1 MKVSIENQLTYYL
14 SNDKWLHATSENL
27 VIWGPLTDPSH
38 VR

>member
-27 VIWGPLTDPSH
+27 VKKGSLTNPSH
-38 VR
+38 ER